1 MQIKQL
7 TYIDYHKAV
16 EDSKKGMRV
25 PSMLSGVTLEYNG
38 VIVSVDKFRKMHLN
52 LELARKIIEQV
63 KEFEE
68 IEK

>member
-7 TYIDYHKAV
+7 TYIDYHKAG

-38 VIVSVDKFRKMHLN
+38 VSVNKFRKIHLS
-52 LELARKIIEQV
+52 
-63 KEFEE
+63 
-68 IEK
+68 